1 MSITIGQIAR
11 RFTAVATTAVALTG
25 LVAAAPASADPNFGA
40 GNLSPM
46 DITEGGTLDYAVSFP
61 ACADGYECTLS
72 TYLTSGV
79 ATRGADF
86 AAMPA
91 NSGFFTS
98 KSGPI
103 VGVQPIPTI
112 DDKQVEG
119 DEALFMN
126 ARVDYYKAGC
136 PEGAGRSPSCVPES
150 SMLWKGIVTI
160 KDNDTPFSKQFTRN
174 GAVLSVNRAGKV
186 HAVGSATA
194 VHVTRTVDV
203 PASTQV
209 APVPKP

>member
-1 MSITIGQIAR
+1 MSTTIGQIAR

-40 GNLSPM
+40 GNLPPM
-46 DITEGGTLDYAVSFP
+46 EITEGGTLDYAVSFP
-61 ACADGYECTLS
+61 ACAEGYECTLS

-103 VGVQPIPTI
+103 VGVQ
-112 DDKQVEG
+112 
-119 DEALFMN
+119 
-126 ARVDYYKAGC
+126 VD
-136 PEGAGRSPSCVPES
+136 PDNRRQAGR
-150 SMLWKGIVTI
+150 
-160 KDNDTPFSKQFTRN
+160 R
-174 GAVLSVNRAGKV
+174 R
-186 HAVGSATA
+186 
-194 VHVTRTVDV
+194 
-203 PASTQV
+203 
-209 APVPKP
+209 